1 MDPNHKM
8 LLAAVVLI
16 VVMGVAYYFQKKS
29 PVLPT
34 IPPTAPTSTIAPT
47 PGVVTINLSSQNNSG
62 ISGTASLRQLQGKV
76 AVSLNLTGSPANSS
90 HPAHIHAGSCPEP
103 GLVKYPLVN
112 PVGGK
117 SDTILDISLAQ
128 LKTEVPLAINIHAS
142 QTEPKTYVSCGN
154 LVF

>member
-8 LLAAVVLI
+8 LLAAVALI
-16 VVMGVAYYFQKKS
+16 AVMGVAYYFQKKS
-29 PVLPT
+29 PLPT
-34 IPPTAPTSTIAPT
+34 PPPVVVPTSTIAPT
-47 PGVVTINLSSQNNSG
+47 PGVVTISLSSQNNSG
-62 ISGTASLRQLQGKV
+62 ISGTASLRELQGKV

-112 PVGGK
+112 PVNGK
-117 SDTILDISLAQ
+117 SDTILDVSLAQ

-142 QTEPKTYVSCGN
+142 QTDPKTYVSCGN
-154 LVF
+154 LIF